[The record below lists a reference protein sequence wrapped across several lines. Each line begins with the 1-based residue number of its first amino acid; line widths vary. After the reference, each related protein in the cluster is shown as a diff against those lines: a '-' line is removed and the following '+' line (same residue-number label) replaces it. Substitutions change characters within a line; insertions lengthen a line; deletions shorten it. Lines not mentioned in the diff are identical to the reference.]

1 MISIRANLGPRLA
14 DIWWK
19 LDESRNLATRDEGQA
34 MSSMRDRQE
43 GFEKKFAMDE
53 DLKFKAT
60 ARRNKLLGLWAAE
73 KLGKTGVD
81 AEAYAK
87 EVVRADFE
95 EAGDND
101 VFRKLRA
108 DFDAA
113 SVAQSD
119 QQIRVIMDELMVTA
133 VDQIRNT

>member
-1 MISIRANLGPRLA
+1 
-14 DIWWK
+14 
-19 LDESRNLATRDEGQA
+19 

>member
-1 MISIRANLGPRLA
+1 
-14 DIWWK
+14 
-19 LDESRNLATRDEGQA
+19 

-53 DLKFKAT
+53 ETKFRAM

-73 KLGKTGVD
+73 QLGKSGAD
-81 AEAYAK
+81 ADGYAK
-87 EVVRADFE
+87 EVVHADFE

-101 VFRKLRA
+101 VFRKVRA

-113 SVAQSD
+113 GVAQSD
-119 QQIRVIMDELMVTA
+119 AQIRAAMEDLLVKA
-133 VDQIRNT
+133 VEQIRST

>member
-1 MISIRANLGPRLA
+1 
-14 DIWWK
+14 
-19 LDESRNLATRDEGQA
+19 

-53 DLKFKAT
+53 ETKFRAM

-73 KLGKTGVD
+73 QLGKSGAD
-81 AEAYAK
+81 ADAYAK
-87 EVVRADFE
+87 EVVHADFE

-101 VFRKLRA
+101 VFRKVRA

-113 SVAQSD
+113 GIAHSD
-119 QQIRVIMDELMVTA
+119 AQIRTAMEDLLVTA
-133 VDQIRNT
+133 VEQIRST